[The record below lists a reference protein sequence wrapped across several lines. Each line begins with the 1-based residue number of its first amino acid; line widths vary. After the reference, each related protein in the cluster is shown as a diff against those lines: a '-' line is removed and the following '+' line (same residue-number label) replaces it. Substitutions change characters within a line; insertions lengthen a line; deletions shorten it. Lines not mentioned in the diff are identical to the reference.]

1 MSSNDYAAKMTTLQ
15 VNVSLPC
22 KIYKLPV
29 GILRD
34 ILYLDTKKIVSGE
47 IEIATC
53 EFRDRLFLLRAK
65 VEKSKIAGVRWQG
78 GDSEPLCYSDPFW
91 GPVLKAAWKEEG
103 VDIEK
108 LDTSPV
114 SVEGFVKELRN
125 LLEYEVGQGSE
136 SKAYQ
141 GCFIYLRV
149 FDFGEHGVVVC
160 VYVCG
165 HWVSCVHLKPEA

>member
-1 MSSNDYAAKMTTLQ
+1 MSANDYAAKMTTLQ

-34 ILYLDTKKIVSGE
+34 ILYMDSKKIVSGE
-47 IEIATC
+47 IEVATC
-53 EFRDRLFLLRAK
+53 EFRNHLFLLSAK
-65 VEKSKIAGVRWQG
+65 IEKSKVVGVRWLG
-78 GDSEPLCYSDPFW
+78 MGSEALCCEDQFW

-103 VDIEK
+103 VDIDQ
-108 LDTSPV
+108 LDTSSV
-114 SVEGFVKELRN
+114 TVEGFVKELRN
-125 LLEYEVGQGSE
+125 LLEYEVGKGTE
-136 SKAYQ
+136 TKAYQ
-141 GCFIYLRV
+141 GCFIYMRV

-165 HWVSCVHLKPEA
+165 HWVSCIHLKPEA